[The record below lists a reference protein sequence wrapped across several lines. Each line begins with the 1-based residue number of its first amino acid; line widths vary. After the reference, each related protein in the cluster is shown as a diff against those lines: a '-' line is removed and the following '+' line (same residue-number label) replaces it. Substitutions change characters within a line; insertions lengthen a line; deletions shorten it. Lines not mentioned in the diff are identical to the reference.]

1 LFEKVISLKVLWAPI
16 NKGDFTG
23 IREKIEKK
31 ELPPQFVISNG
42 SENLFFRSFREA
54 SKNAGIRRRD

>member
-31 ELPPQFVISNG
+31 EFVGTYKQRGFHRNK
-42 SENLFFRSFREA
+42 R
-54 SKNAGIRRRD
+54 KN

>member
-31 ELPPQFVISNG
+31 ELPPSICHFERK
-42 SENLFFRSFREA
+42 ENLFFRSFREA